1 MSVSLKELCQMV
13 NVPYDQAR
21 ALIESESSDGESVE
35 REEATVVEDTVV
47 HAGRVNFW
55 EIIMISHAKMD
66 EFYADGFHNNRHLLK
81 KIFTLIVPCVWKDFS
96 GGLEGEEA
104 SLLAPEQVQF
114 DTGRLDDFLQFLIKL
129 DKVLQW

>member
-21 ALIESESSDGESVE
+21 ALIDSESSDGESVALE

-55 EIIMISHAKMD
+55 EIIMISHAKMN
-66 EFYADGFHNNRHLLK
+66 EF
-81 KIFTLIVPCVWKDFS
+81 
-96 GGLEGEEA
+96 
-104 SLLAPEQVQF
+104 
-114 DTGRLDDFLQFLIKL
+114 
-129 DKVLQW
+129 

>member
-1 MSVSLKELCQMV
+1 MV

-35 REEATVVEDTVV
+35 REEATMEDTVMEDTVMEDTVV
-47 HAGRVNFW
+47 HA
-55 EIIMISHAKMD
+55 D
-66 EFYADGFHNNRHLLK
+66 L
-81 KIFTLIVPCVWKDFS
+81 S

-114 DTGRLDDFLQFLIKL
+114 DTGKRTLMQRKAHLQGK
-129 DKVLQW
+129 D